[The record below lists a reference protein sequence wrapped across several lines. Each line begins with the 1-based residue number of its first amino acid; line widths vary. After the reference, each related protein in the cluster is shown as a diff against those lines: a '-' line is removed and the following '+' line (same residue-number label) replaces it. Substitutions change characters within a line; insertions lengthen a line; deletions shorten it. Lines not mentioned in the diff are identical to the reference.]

1 MRAGGQTAGHELPI
15 RHRPQGPPGQLIA
28 DVTPGDVNKVFF
40 STGGAE
46 ANEGA
51 MKIARLVSG
60 KNKIIARY
68 RAYHG
73 STFGAMSLS
82 GDFRNWA

>member
-1 MRAGGQTAGHELPI
+1 
-15 RHRPQGPPGQLIA
+15 
-28 DVTPGDVNKVFF
+28 VNKVFF